1 MKLLVT
7 SSPHIHS
14 GTHTSRLMG
23 AVLAALLPALVA
35 GVWFFGLRSLAL
47 VGVTVLSCLLSEW
60 VFRKLTKQS
69 NTLPDLSAAVTG
81 VLLAMT
87 LPATAPYW
95 LAAVGGVFAI
105 VVVKGLIGGLGQNI
119 FNPALA
125 ARAFLV
131 LLWPAWMVRYAPAGT
146 KPEVFSLS
154 VDMVAS
160 ATPLHHMQMPAPPN
174 ESLLDVFLGNMG
186 GCIGEV
192 SALALLLGGGCLL
205 ACKVISWRIPAAYLG
220 TVAVLTLA
228 FPKGQDPVLW
238 MLYNLLSGG
247 VLLGAFFMAT
257 DYATSPATPRAQLLY
272 GLGCGVLTVC
282 FRYYGLFPEGVTYA
296 ILLMNACAWSLDRLT
311 PPKRFGTVKGGAAQ

>member
-1 MKLLVT
+1 MKLVVT

-23 AVLAALLPALVA
+23 AVLVALLPTLLA
-35 GVWFFGLRSLAL
+35 GVWFFGLRSLVLAVVSVAACL
-47 VGVTVLSCLLSEW
+47 VSEW
-60 VFRKLTKQS
+60 LYRTLTRQS

-81 VLLAMT
+81 LLLALT

-95 LAAVGGVFAI
+95 VAAVGGVFAI

-125 ARAFLV
+125 ARAFLM
-131 LLWPAWMVRYAPAGT
+131 LCWPACITRFAAPGT
-146 KPEVFSLS
+146 RPDALTMS

-160 ATPLHHMQMPAPPN
+160 ATPLHHMLMPALPT
-174 ESLLDVFLGNMG
+174 ESLLDMFLGNIG

-192 SALALLLGGGCLL
+192 SALAILLGGAYLL
-205 ACKVISWRIPAAYLG
+205 VRKVISWRIPVAYLA
-220 TVAVLTLA
+220 TVAVLTLI
-228 FPKGQDPVLW
+228 FSKGQDPLLW
-238 MLYNLLSGG
+238 MLYNLLGGG

-257 DYATSPATPRAQLLY
+257 DYATSPVTPWGQLVY
-272 GLGCGVLTVC
+272 GVGCGALTVA

-311 PPKRFGTVKGGAAQ
+311 PPKRFGTVKGGTPS

>member
-23 AVLAALLPALVA
+23 AVLAALLPALLA

-60 VFRKLTKQS
+60 GYRKLTRQS

-87 LPATAPYW
+87 LPATVPYW

-125 ARAFLV
+125 ARALLV
-131 LLWPAWMVRYAPAGT
+131 LLWPFWMVRYAPAGT
-146 KPEVFSLS
+146 KPDPLALS

-160 ATPLHHMQMPAPPN
+160 ATPLHHMQMPALPT

-192 SALALLLGGGCLL
+192 SALALLLGGGYLL
-205 ACKVISWRIPAAYLG
+205 ARKVISWRIPAAYLG
-220 TVAVLTLA
+220 TVALLTLI
-228 FPKGQDPVLW
+228 FSKGQNPVLW
-238 MLYNLLSGG
+238 MLYSLMSGG

-272 GLGCGVLTVC
+272 GLGCGVLTVV

>member
-1 MKLLVT
+1 MKLVVT

-23 AVLAALLPALVA
+23 AVLVALLPTLLA
-35 GVWFFGLRSLAL
+35 GIWFFGLRSLVLAVVSVAACL
-47 VGVTVLSCLLSEW
+47 VSEW
-60 VFRKLTKQS
+60 LYRTLTRQS

-81 VLLAMT
+81 LLLALT

-125 ARAFLV
+125 ARAFLM
-131 LLWPAWMVRYAPAGT
+131 LCWPACITRFAAAGT
-146 KPEVFSLS
+146 KPDALALS

-160 ATPLHHMQMPAPPN
+160 ATPLHHMLMPALPT
-174 ESLLDVFLGNMG
+174 ESLLDMFLGNIG

-192 SALALLLGGGCLL
+192 SALAILLGGAYLL
-205 ACKVISWRIPAAYLG
+205 VRKVISWRIPVAYLG
-220 TVAVLTLA
+220 TVAVLTLI
-228 FPKGQDPVLW
+228 FSKGQDPLLW
-238 MLYNLLSGG
+238 MLYNLLGGG

-257 DYATSPATPRAQLLY
+257 DYATSPVTPWGQLVY
-272 GLGCGVLTVC
+272 GVGCGALTVV

-296 ILLMNACAWSLDRLT
+296 ILLMNACAWTLDRLT
-311 PPKRFGTVKGGAAQ
+311 PPKRFGTVKGGTRS

>member
-14 GTHTSRLMG
+14 GSRTSRLMG
-23 AVLAALLPALVA
+23 AVLIALIPALVA
-35 GVWFFGLRSLAL
+35 GVWFFGIRAL
-47 VGVTVLSCLLSEW
+47 VLTAVTVLACLLSEW
-60 VFRKLTKQS
+60 LYRMVTRQS

-87 LPATAPYW
+87 LPASAPYW

-131 LLWPAWMVRYAPAGT
+131 LFWPSWMVRYAAPGT
-146 KPEVFSLS
+146 SLDPLS
-154 VDMVAS
+154 VSVDIVSS
-160 ATPLHHMQMPAPPN
+160 ATPLHHMQMPALPT

-192 SALALLLGGGCLL
+192 SALALLLGGGYLL
-205 ACKVISWRIPAAYLG
+205 LRKVISWRIPVAYLG
-220 TVAVLTLA
+220 SVALLTLI
-228 FPKGQDPVLW
+228 FSKGQDPVLW
-238 MLYNLLSGG
+238 MLYSLMGGG

-257 DYATSPATPRAQLLY
+257 DYATSPVTPMGQLIY
-272 GLGCGVLTVC
+272 GVGCGVLTVC

-311 PPKRFGTVKGGAAQ
+311 PPKRFGTVKGGGVQ

>member
-14 GTHTSRLMG
+14 GERTSRLMG
-23 AVLAALLPALVA
+23 AVLVALLPTLFA
-35 GVWFFGLRSLAL
+35 GVWFFGLRAL
-47 VGVTVLSCLLSEW
+47 VLTVVTVLACLLSEW
-60 VFRKLTKQS
+60 LYRMLTKQS

-87 LPATAPYW
+87 LPASVPYW
-95 LAAVGGVFAI
+95 LGAVGGIFAI

-131 LLWPAWMVRYAPAGT
+131 LLWPGWMVRFAPAGT
-146 KPEVFSLS
+146 DLEALSMS
-154 VDMVAS
+154 VDIVTS
-160 ATPLHHMQMPAPPN
+160 ATPLHHMVMPALPE

-192 SALALLLGGGCLL
+192 SALALLLGGGYLL
-205 ACKVISWRIPAAYLG
+205 LRKVISWRIPAAYLG
-220 TVAVLTLA
+220 CVAVLTLI
-228 FPKGQDPVLW
+228 FSKGQDPLLW
-238 MLYNLLSGG
+238 MLYSLMSGG

-257 DYATSPATPRAQLLY
+257 DYATSPVTPKGQLIY
-272 GLGCGVLTVC
+272 GVGCGVLTVLL
-282 FRYYGLFPEGVTYA
+282 RYYGLFPEGVTYA

-311 PPKRFGTVKGGAAQ
+311 PPTRFGIVKGGGAQ

>member
-14 GTHTSRLMG
+14 GERTSRLMG
-23 AVLAALLPALVA
+23 AVLVALLPALLA
-35 GVWFFGLRSLAL
+35 GVWFFGLRAL
-47 VGVTVLSCLLSEW
+47 VLTVVTVLACLLSEW
-60 VFRKLTKQS
+60 LYRMLTKQS

-87 LPATAPYW
+87 LPASVPYW
-95 LAAVGGVFAI
+95 LGAVGGIFAI

-131 LLWPAWMVRYAPAGT
+131 LLWPGWMVRFAPAGT
-146 KPEVFSLS
+146 DLEALSMS
-154 VDMVAS
+154 VDIVTS
-160 ATPLHHMQMPAPPN
+160 ATPLHHMVMPALPE

-192 SALALLLGGGCLL
+192 SALALLLGGGYLL
-205 ACKVISWRIPAAYLG
+205 LRKVISWRIPAAYLG
-220 TVAVLTLA
+220 CVAVLTLI
-228 FPKGQDPVLW
+228 FSKGQDPLLW
-238 MLYNLLSGG
+238 MLYSLMSGG

-257 DYATSPATPRAQLLY
+257 DYATSPVTPKGQLIY
-272 GLGCGVLTVC
+272 GVGCGVLTVLL
-282 FRYYGLFPEGVTYA
+282 RYYGLFPEGVTYA

-311 PPKRFGTVKGGAAQ
+311 PPTRFGIVKGGGVQ